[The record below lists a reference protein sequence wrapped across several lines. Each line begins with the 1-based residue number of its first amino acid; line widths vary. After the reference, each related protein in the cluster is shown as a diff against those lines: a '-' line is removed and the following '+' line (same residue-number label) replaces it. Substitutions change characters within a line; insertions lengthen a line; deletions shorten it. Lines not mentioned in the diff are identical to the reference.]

1 MERTLSVERDHAE
14 VLRRLGL
21 LRLDSPRTWG
31 RMSAHQMVCHLID
44 STLVALGE
52 LTVSRFDTLFTRTVM
67 KSIAL
72 RMPRP
77 WPQGIRTSPE
87 IDQVRGCGTRP
98 AGFAADVSRLVHL
111 TQRLAAEKS
120 FAGRVHPIFGEMS
133 AEDWLRWGY
142 LHLDHHLRQFG
153 V

>member
-1 MERTLSVERDHAE
+1 
-14 VLRRLGL
+14 
-21 LRLDSPRTWG
+21 
-31 RMSAHQMVCHLID
+31 MVCHLID
-44 STLVALGE
+44 STLVALGD

-98 AGFAADVSRLVHL
+98 ADFPADAARLECL
-111 TQRLAAEKS
+111 TQRFAAERNFK
-120 FAGRVHPIFGEMS
+120 GRVHPIFGEMS
-133 AEDWLRWGY
+133 VEDWLRWGY